1 MSVATNWEYR
11 FRGAHH
17 PVRRLLSWVAL
28 AVAAAAVVLV
38 VSASWFVGTDAG
50 AAFLAAFPAVPDQ
63 PPVPP
68 GFPLYVRLA
77 HAFNLLFMIFIIRSG
92 LQILVDHPR
101 LYTAI
106 GSTPG
111 SEWLRFRGPVPT
123 DRLWTAKDDALPLS
137 GWIGI
142 PGRRHT
148 VGLARHWHFAMDILF
163 VVNGAAFVALNLL
176 SGQWARLVPTTWEI
190 VPQALSGLLLYA
202 SLQDPSALAGV
213 SGFERYNALQQL
225 TYFGVVFALAPLAI
239 LTGIAMSPAFDN
251 RFRWYQR
258 LFGNRQIAR
267 SLHFLIMCCF
277 VLFIVVHIVMVIVTG
292 LLPNLNHITIG
303 TDGTGVVGFWV
314 AMAGLAVIAVLN
326 VVASPLTWRY
336 PRALQHVSRWTV
348 GIVMDLLFDRFA
360 PRARYSRAE
369 ISPYFWPNGLLPT
382 SDEWTH
388 LAENGFRDYRLRV
401 VGLVENPVELTVA
414 DLVEMGTHQQITMHN
429 CIQGWSG
436 IAEWGGLPLRRL
448 IELVR
453 PLPDARYLV
462 FRSFGEGGEGGQ
474 YYDSHTMADACH
486 PDSLL
491 AHEMNYAPLSDV
503 HGAPLRLRVENQLG
517 FKQVKWIRSV
527 EFVASLR
534 EAGEGE
540 GGYNE
545 DHEFYGYRAEI

>member
-1 MSVATNWEYR
+1 MSVATSWEYR
-11 FRGAHH
+11 FRGAHRL
-17 PVRRLLSWVAL
+17 VRRLVPWVLL
-28 AVAAAAVVLV
+28 AGAVAAVVLV
-38 VSASWFVGTDAG
+38 ACARWFVGTDAG
-50 AAFLAAFPAVPDQ
+50 AAFLARFPAVPDQ

-111 SEWLRFRGPVPT
+111 TEWLRFRGPVPT

-137 GWIGI
+137 GRIGI

-163 VVNGAAFVALNLL
+163 VVNGALFVALSFL

-239 LTGIAMSPAFDN
+239 LTGVAMSPAFDN

-277 VLFIVVHIVMVIVTG
+277 VLFVVVHIVMVIITG
-292 LLPNLNHITIG
+292 LLRNLNHITLG
-303 TDGTGVVGFWV
+303 TDDTGAVGFWV
-314 AMAGLAVIAVLN
+314 AMAGLTVIAGLN
-326 VVASPLTWRY
+326 LAASPLTWRY

-348 GIVMDLLFDRFA
+348 GVVMGLLFDRLA

-369 ISPYFWPNGLLPT
+369 ISPYLWPNGLLPT
-382 SDEWTH
+382 SEEWTR
-388 LAENGFRDYRLRV
+388 LAENEFRDYRLRV
-401 VGLVENPVELTVA
+401 GGLVENPVELAVA
-414 DLVEMGTHQQITMHN
+414 DLAEMGRQQQITMHH

-453 PLPDARYLV
+453 PLPEARYLV

-491 AHEMNYAPLSDV
+491 AYEMNYAPLSDV

-534 EAGEGE
+534 DAGEGE

-545 DHEFYGYRAEI
+545 DHEFYGYKAEI

>member
-1 MSVATNWEYR
+1 MSVATIWEYR
-11 FRGAHH
+11 FRGAHR
-17 PVRRLLSWVAL
+17 PVRSLLPWVAL
-28 AVAAAAVVLV
+28 AVAAAALVLV
-38 VSASWFVGTDAG
+38 VSARWFVGTDAG
-50 AAFLAAFPAVPDQ
+50 AAFLARFPAVPDQ

-101 LYTAI
+101 LYTVI

-142 PGRRHT
+142 PGGRHT

-163 VVNGAAFVALNLL
+163 VVNGAAFVALSFL

-258 LFGNRQIAR
+258 LFGNRQFAR

-277 VLFIVVHIVMVIVTG
+277 VLFIVVHIVMVVVTG

-326 VVASPLTWRY
+326 VAASPLTWRY

-348 GIVMDLLFDRFA
+348 GVVMGLLFDRLA
-360 PRARYSRAE
+360 PRARYSREE

-382 SDEWTH
+382 SDEWTR

-401 VGLVENPVELTVA
+401 AGLVENPVELAVA
-414 DLVEMGTHQQITMHN
+414 DLMARGTRQQITMHN

-448 IELVR
+448 VELVR
-453 PLPDARYLV
+453 PLPEARYLV

-486 PDSLL
+486 SDSLL
-491 AHEMNYAPLSDV
+491 AYEMNYAPLSEV

-527 EFVASLR
+527 EFVARLR
-534 EAGEGE
+534 EAGGGE